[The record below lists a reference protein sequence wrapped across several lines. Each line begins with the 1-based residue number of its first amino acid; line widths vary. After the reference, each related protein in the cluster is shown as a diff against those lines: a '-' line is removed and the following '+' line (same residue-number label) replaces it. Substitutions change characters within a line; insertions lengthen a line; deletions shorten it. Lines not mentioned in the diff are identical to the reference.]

1 MAKAKKKFRKKI
13 NPEKSNKMIYAV
25 VAGLAL
31 LVIIFL
37 AFTISKDTVTDKPE
51 VMNSTLKYLKTTPG
65 VLQLKPLPEENKVII
80 VYDHHTEDRDFR
92 KIAWYAGIKL
102 SHKLGDQELTVLLC
116 EDKEENSVYS
126 IVLKDGRVVN
136 EESLR

>member
-1 MAKAKKKFRKKI
+1 MGKVKKKFKKKV

-25 VAGLAL
+25 VAGLAIL
-31 LVIIFL
+31 IIVFL

-51 VMNSTLKYLKTTPG
+51 LMNSTLKYLQTTPG
-65 VLQLKPLPEENKVII
+65 VLELKTLPEENKVMII
-80 VYDHHTEDRDFR
+80 YDRYTENMDFR
-92 KIAWYAGIKL
+92 KIARYAGMKL

-126 IVLKDGRVVN
+126 VIVKDGRVVD
-136 EESLR
+136 EKILR

>member
-1 MAKAKKKFRKKI
+1 MGKVKKKFKKKV

-25 VAGLAL
+25 AAGLAIL
-31 LVIIFL
+31 IIVFL

-51 VMNSTLKYLKTTPG
+51 LMNNTLKYLKTTPG
-65 VLQLKPLPEENKVII
+65 VLELKTLPEENKVMI
-80 VYDHHTEDRDFR
+80 VYDRYAEDRDFQ

-116 EDKEENSVYS
+116 EDKVENSVYS

-136 EESLR
+136 EKSLR